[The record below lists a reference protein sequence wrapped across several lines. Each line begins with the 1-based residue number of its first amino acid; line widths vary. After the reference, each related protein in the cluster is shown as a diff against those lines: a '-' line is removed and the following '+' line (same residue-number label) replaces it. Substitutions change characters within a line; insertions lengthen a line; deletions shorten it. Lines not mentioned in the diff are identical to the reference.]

1 MRPWS
6 AWFHLLVANN
16 LSARYEIDTQLCH
29 SMASSWRTSCALI
42 WRKSSVTDA
51 LASRPSKHRKSVA
64 TLMHAARLLTYA
76 GYPCQSEREDGV
88 MLDTH
93 LMGTTSRY
101 EDSLPTCWWTVNG
114 LTPNDASSVS
124 MVFVTYVRCAWI
136 GSSTPE
142 GS

>member
-1 MRPWS
+1 MRLIPNYAI
-6 AWFHLLVANN
+6 AWRPVGGRPV
-16 LSARYEIDTQLCH
+16 LS
-29 SMASSWRTSCALI
+29 S
-42 WRKSSVTDA
+42 KSSVTDA

-101 EDSLPTCWWTVNG
+101 EDSLPNLLVDSER
-114 LTPNDASSVS
+114 PHA
-124 MVFVTYVRCAWI
+124 
-136 GSSTPE
+136 
-142 GS
+142 